1 MPRMRDVVAAAVLL
15 LVGLAAFV
23 EGRGL
28 PFGAI
33 AAPGPGFFPLVVAT
47 TLAGVSLILLARAVA
62 SRPAPVA
69 VPVPPDARLRLAAV
83 VAALFAFT
91 AVLEPLGFLAATF
104 LLMVV
109 LFRVVEGH
117 RWTIVVAESAAA
129 AVASHVLFKTWLG
142 VRLPPGPWG
151 F

>member
-1 MPRMRDVVAAAVLL
+1 MPRMRDVAAAAVLL

-23 EGRGL
+23 QGRGL
-28 PFGAI
+28 PFGSI
-33 AAPGPGFFPLVVAT
+33 AAPGPGFFPRVVAAA
-47 TLAGVSLILLARAVA
+47 LAVVAILLLSRALAARQE
-62 SRPAPVA
+62 PAGSS
-69 VPVPPDARLRLAAV
+69 VPPDARIRLTAV
-83 VAALFAFT
+83 VGALFAFT

-109 LFRVVEGH
+109 LFRVVERH

>member
-1 MPRMRDVVAAAVLL
+1 VRDVAAAAVLL
-15 LVGLAAFV
+15 LGAVAALV

-28 PFGAI
+28 PFGTI
-33 AAPGPGFFPLVVAT
+33 AVPGPGFFPRALAAG
-47 TLAGVSLILLARAVA
+47 LAGVAALLLARAVVAGRA
-62 SRPAPVA
+62 SAMPPAMPG
-69 VPVPPDARLRLAAV
+69 ARFRLAAV
-83 VAALFAFT
+83 VGVLFAFT
-91 AVLEPLGFLAATF
+91 AVLDWLGFVAATF

-109 LFRVVEGH
+109 LFRVVEQH

-129 AVASHVLFKTWLG
+129 AVASHVLFKMWLG